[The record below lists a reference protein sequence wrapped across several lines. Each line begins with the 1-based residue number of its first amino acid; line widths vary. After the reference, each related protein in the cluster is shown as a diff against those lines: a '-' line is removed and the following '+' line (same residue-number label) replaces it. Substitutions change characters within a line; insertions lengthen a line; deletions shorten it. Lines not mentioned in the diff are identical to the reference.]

1 MSYRPGDTFYK
12 QVTTFSPSGI
22 STNTDVTPWATLV
35 HNGVD
40 DFTPHLF
47 VTNIDIGR
55 YTVSG
60 VIPSTYSAGSSINV
74 VVSGLVV
81 GNLSKAVV
89 DLDVLIP
96 GVAAVVL
103 ASSGLDSVQIEPGVN
118 ARQALSLIAAP
129 VGGVSSG
136 AGNTL
141 WYQGVDNP
149 TQNRISSVCT
159 SGIRT
164 VVSYVLP

>member
-1 MSYRPGDTFYK
+1 MSYRPGDIFYK

-40 DFTPHLF
+40 DFTPHVF
-47 VTNIDIGR
+47 VTNVDVGR

-60 VIPSTYSAGSSINV
+60 VIPSTYAVGSSINV
-74 VVSGLVV
+74 AVSGLVT

-89 DLDVLIP
+89 DLDVLSAP
-96 GVAAVVL
+96 N
-103 ASSGLDSVQIEPGVN
+103 SGLFDYVQIEPGLN
-118 ARQALSLIAAP
+118 ARQLLALLGAP
-129 VGGVSSG
+129 IGGVSSG

-141 WYQGVDNP
+141 WYQGANNP
-149 TQNRISSVCT
+149 AQNRVSSVCT